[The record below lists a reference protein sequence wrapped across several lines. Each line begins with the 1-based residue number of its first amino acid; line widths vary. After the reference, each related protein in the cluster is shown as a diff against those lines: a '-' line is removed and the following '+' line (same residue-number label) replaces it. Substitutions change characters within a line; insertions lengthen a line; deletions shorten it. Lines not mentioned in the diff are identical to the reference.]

1 MSRDMKAKKHI
12 LVISQYYYPE
22 QFRINDL
29 TSEWVNRGYRVTVLT
44 GIPNYPEGKKYE
56 GYGWFKRRKDEYNGV
71 KIIRLPIVYRG
82 NSSFM
87 LGLNYLSF
95 VISGFFWNVFTRI
108 KADLVFIFEVS
119 PMTQALPG
127 IRYAKKRRIPCY
139 LYVTDLWPENVM
151 FVTKTK
157 GGVIIRLIDR
167 MVNYI
172 YHNCTKILISSY
184 SFKESIITRGIN
196 EDMITYWPYYAEE
209 IYKKVEYEAYKVPE
223 IPNDGVLNLIYAG
236 NIGTAQGLDILP
248 KAASILK
255 DKGIF
260 VRFNIVGDGRYKKN
274 FIALIEQLDVM
285 HMFNFVDKQPIER
298 ISDFMAAC
306 DAAIICLDK
315 DPVLEMTLPSKLQSC
330 LACGIPICVSGNGEI
345 ERVVL
350 ESGAG
355 YVSDANNEIKFAE
368 SIYQLSKLTKEQ
380 KIILSDKAIAYS
392 LKYFNRNELL
402 DTIDEIFSYNE

>member
-1 MSRDMKAKKHI
+1 MKTKKHI

-29 TSEWVNRGYRVTVLT
+29 TSEWVSRGYKVTVLT
-44 GIPNYPEGKKYE
+44 GIPNYPEGKRYD

-71 KIIRLPIVYRG
+71 SIIRLPIIYRG
-82 NSSFM
+82 NGSLM

-95 VISGFFWNVFTRI
+95 VISGLIWNIFTKI
-108 KADLVFIFEVS
+108 KADLVYIFEVS

-127 IRYAKKRRIPCY
+127 IWYAKKLKIPCY

-151 FVTKTK
+151 FVTKIK
-157 GGVIIRLIDR
+157 EGLIIRMINR

-172 YHNCTKILISSY
+172 YRNCTKILISSY
-184 SFKESIITRGIN
+184 SFRESIVSRGISN
-196 EDMITYWPYYAEE
+196 DIIIYWPYYAED
-209 IYKKVEYEAYKVPE
+209 IYKKVEYEAGKVQE
-223 IPNDGVLNLIYAG
+223 IPNDGVLNLIHAG

-255 DKGIF
+255 DRGIY

-274 FIALIEQLDVM
+274 LVALIEKLDVM
-285 HMFNFVDKQPIER
+285 DMFNFVDKQPI
-298 ISDFMAAC
+298 
-306 DAAIICLDK
+306 
-315 DPVLEMTLPSKLQSC
+315 MTLPSKLQSC

-345 ERVVL
+345 ERVVH

-355 YVSDANNEIKFAE
+355 FVSDANDEIRFAE
-368 SIYQLSKLTKEQ
+368 SIYQLSKLTEEKR
-380 KIILSDKAIAYS
+380 KVLSDNAIEYS

-402 DTIDEIFSYNE
+402 DVIDDMFNNS